1 MSKMSEMEMVITE
14 LRDIAANIND
24 MADSLYKMFNG
35 SKAKTKAELEIKV
48 PTLEEVRAVLA
59 DKSRQGLTAEVR
71 GLLNKYGANK
81 LSEISAE
88 HYIALLADAE
98 VLGNAD

>member
-1 MSKMSEMEMVITE
+1 MSKMSEMEMVVTE
-14 LRDIAANIND
+14 LRNIAANIND
-24 MADSLYKMFNG
+24 MADSLYKLFSG
-35 SKAKTKAELEIKV
+35 SKTKTKAEPEIKI

-59 DKSRQGLTAEVR
+59 EKSRQGYTAEVR

-81 LSEISAE
+81 LSKISAE
-88 HYIALLADAE
+88 HYIALLTDAE